1 MTTEIAIVLAIVLGA
16 IALFIWNRLP
26 VIVVAMGSALALYA
40 AGILDLTE
48 ALAGFGDPVIL
59 FIAALFIV
67 TAGLEATGVTAWAGR
82 VFERAVAGSRTR
94 LQVVAMLAVAI
105 LCPLI
110 NASGA
115 VGALLPVVMLL
126 VVRLEDSPARVLM
139 PLAFASG
146 AGSHLAL
153 TGAPKNVLI
162 ADAVADSGAGS
173 LNFFEFAL
181 VGLPLLAGTIVIVVL
196 LGDRLLPKRAA
207 QNLPPDLSRYA
218 HTVIDQYNLAKD
230 VFRLRIGAESPLIG
244 LYPSTLDLTRHPN
257 LRLVTVTDR
266 SGVPRLGGALRA
278 RDELI
283 LRGTAEDTAAFAAEA
298 GLSVRAVSGEAAASK
313 LINRMSGVAEVV
325 IPPRSRFL
333 GRTVFPGQITSD
345 GELAVLAIQRHG
357 QDLEG
362 EVTLTAGDH
371 ILIQGPWETLERRQR
386 TSGVLVVDKPD
397 MVKKQ
402 TVVLGLGARSMLA
415 IVTVMIVLIAGGFTP
430 PAVAALFAAGAT
442 LVIGVVTPEQAYRA
456 VNWTTVI
463 LMAGMFPLSTALYQT
478 GGAQYIADSLVV
490 VIGDGSPRLMMAGVF
505 LLGVGLGI
513 VISNTATCLILIPI
527 AVLLAEAFAVSPLPV
542 LMVLSVATS
551 ASFLTPVST
560 PVNTMVM
567 GPAGYAFADYWRLGL
582 PLTLWYFVVALWLV
596 PVIWPL

>member
-1 MTTEIAIVLAIVLGA
+1 MTPEIAIVFAVVAGS

-40 AGILDLTE
+40 TGVLDLGQ
-48 ALAGFGDPVIL
+48 ALSGFGDPVIL

-105 LCPLI
+105 LCPFI
-110 NASGA
+110 NSSGA

-126 VVRLEDSPARVLM
+126 VVRLQDSPARVLM

-162 ADAVADSGAGS
+162 ADAVAESGAGS
-173 LNFFEFAL
+173 LNFFEFGL
-181 VGLPLLAGTIVIVVL
+181 VGLPLLAGTIAIVL
-196 LGDRLLPKRAA
+196 LFGDRLLPRRAA

-218 HTVIDQYNLAKD
+218 HTVVEQYNLARD
-230 VFRLRIGAESPLIG
+230 VFRLRIGAESPLVG
-244 LYPSTLDLTRHPN
+244 QPPTALDLARHPD
-257 LRLVTVTDR
+257 LRLVTITDR
-266 SGVPRLGGALRA
+266 RGVPRLGAVLRPG
-278 RDELI
+278 DELI
-283 LRGTAEDTAAFAAEA
+283 LRGTAEGTAAFAAQA
-298 GLSVRAVSGEAAASK
+298 GLSVREMSGEAAAGK

-325 IPPRSRFL
+325 IPPRSHFL
-333 GRTVFPGQITSD
+333 GRKVFPGQLTSD
-345 GELAVLAIQRHG
+345 GELAILAIQRRG
-357 QDLEG
+357 KDLEG
-362 EVTLTAGDH
+362 AVTLKAGDH

-386 TSGVLVVDKPD
+386 TSGVLMVDKPD

-430 PAVAALFAAGAT
+430 PAVAALLAAGAT
-442 LVIGVVTPEQAYRA
+442 LVIGTVTPEQAYRA

-478 GGAQYIADSLVV
+478 GGAQYIADTLVAV
-490 VIGDGSPRLMMAGVF
+490 TGDGSPRLLMAGIF

-527 AVLLAEAFAVSPLPV
+527 AVLSAEAFAVSPLPV
-542 LMVLSVATS
+542 LMVLSIATS

-582 PLTLWYFVVALWLV
+582 PLTLWYLVVALWLV
-596 PVIWPL
+596 PIIWPL